1 MVPITFAYFADAGAI
16 RERKNPSP
24 CCINALF
31 LYSSQSIQLAGF
43 GFFWIHKKCAVL
55 IPVSS
60 LYVCCCNISS
70 LFLFCFAT
78 SSDLSARMGRG
89 RKCSDLMST
98 FSFEGFLNPASSKP
112 ISIRDILKVES
123 TCCIC
128 LVGDFFPLFRLI
140 AGSNCAKYWF
150 QPWLMHSYWRESSLE
165 DFARRWVW
173 VACDAALF
181 LIVWTCRLLV
191 FRIGTSDSH
200 CSCKVKFLSVHWS

>member
-1 MVPITFAYFADAGAI
+1 LV
-16 RERKNPSP
+16 
-24 CCINALF
+24 
-31 LYSSQSIQLAGF
+31 
-43 GFFWIHKKCAVL
+43 FFWIHKKCAVL

-60 LYVCCCNISS
+60 LYVCCCNITS

-98 FSFEGFLNPASSKP
+98 FSFEGIWNPASSKP
-112 ISIRDILKVES
+112 ILIRDILKVES

-150 QPWLMHSYWRESSLE
+150 QPWLMHLYWRESSLE
-165 DFARRWVW
+165 DFARRCVW

-181 LIVWTCRLLV
+181 LIVWTCRLLLV